1 MDLDLSTSRHGDR
14 AVVTVAG
21 EVDLET
27 ASQLGDAAVEAVQD
41 VSPHLVLDLS
51 GVTFMDSTGLKVLL
65 TSQRRAQLAG
75 GSFALAGP
83 ARTVQRILALTGL
96 DQSIPAFPTV
106 DEALAAPLESPPP
119 AVDPPA

>member
-1 MDLDLSTSRHGDR
+1 MELELSTSHHGDR
-14 AVVTVAG
+14 AVVTVGG

-27 ASQLGDAAVEAVQD
+27 ASQLGDAAVEAVQG

-75 GSFALAGP
+75 GSFALAG
-83 ARTVQRILALTGL
+83 ASRTVQRILALTGL

-106 DEALAAPLESPPP
+106 DEALAARLEGPPP